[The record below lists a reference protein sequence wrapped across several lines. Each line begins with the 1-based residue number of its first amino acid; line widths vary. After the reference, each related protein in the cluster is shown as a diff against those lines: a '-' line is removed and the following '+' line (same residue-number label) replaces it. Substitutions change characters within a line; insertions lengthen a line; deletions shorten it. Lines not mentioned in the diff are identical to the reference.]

1 MYYMPLAERF
11 AARARLTV
19 AEARLS
25 DLRAWEKA
33 VKLFSSALKDADASA
48 RTALCKNPEGA
59 VEKLMEGQPLELTP
73 SDEAGPG

>member
-1 MYYMPLAERF
+1 M
-11 AARARLTV
+11 

-48 RTALCKNPEGA
+48 RAALCKDPEGA
-59 VEKLMEGQPLELTP
+59 IEKLLETVE
-73 SDEAGPG
+73 EATEQ